1 MVYQCSLTTRAMQL
15 AVTREVTLRDDFS
28 GNPVLHKFSPLWS
41 DMLSR
46 NQGFRRAS
54 RVSRSR
60 DMVTVLDAMDD
71 AGFVEQIVVY
81 GKEIQMAT
89 QRLLV
94 SRSVEFSDEWTAFH
108 IEGLG
113 AIVFRFKSAADAVSF
128 KLQIIP

>member
-1 MVYQCSLTTRAMQL
+1 MGRPRRTEETR
-15 AVTREVTLRDDFS
+15 TVTLRDDFS
-28 GNPVLHKFSPLWS
+28 GNMILHKFSPLWA

-46 NQGFRRAS
+46 NPGFRRSS
-54 RVSRSR
+54 RVTNSR
-60 DMVTVLDAMDD
+60 DMISVLDAMDD

-81 GKEIQMAT
+81 GREVQTST
-89 QRLLV
+89 QRVLV